1 MLNRLLLALDQFDT
15 GQAALEFTG
24 QVAHATHASV
34 RVLHVRE
41 LEMLGRVPA
50 LETVE
55 EAERLVREAV
65 FRLRLNGVPAD
76 GRVRS
81 LRDQQVACGIA
92 EEADWWQCDAIVL
105 GSRRLHGVNR
115 LAGHGVRERV
125 LRQSLIPVLVAPT
138 PGAVEV
144 DHVGEPLDTCERLRT
159 PSPRRQRHRRNTGR
173 FGTTAS
179 PLGEERG

>member
-81 LRDQQVACGIA
+81 CAT
-92 EEADWWQCDAIVL
+92 
-105 GSRRLHGVNR
+105 SR
-115 LAGHGVRERV
+115 
-125 LRQSLIPVLVAPT
+125 SPV
-138 PGAVEV
+138 
-144 DHVGEPLDTCERLRT
+144 
-159 PSPRRQRHRRNTGR
+159 
-173 FGTTAS
+173 AS
-179 PLGEERG
+179 PKKPTGGSAMPSCSAPAGCTA

>member
-55 EAERLVREAV
+55 RPSA
-65 FRLRLNGVPAD
+65 
-76 GRVRS
+76 
-81 LRDQQVACGIA
+81 
-92 EEADWWQCDAIVL
+92 W
-105 GSRRLHGVNR
+105 
-115 LAGHGVRERV
+115 
-125 LRQSLIPVLVAPT
+125 
-138 PGAVEV
+138 
-144 DHVGEPLDTCERLRT
+144 CERR
-159 PSPRRQRHRRNTGR
+159 SS
-173 FGTTAS
+173 AS
-179 PLGEERG
+179 A